1 MKRKQK
7 IVLGSLASL
16 AAAGVMGSAVAFG
29 APAAIS
35 ASLTPGGTSTS
46 HLGSAQDTQGFTL
59 HNNTVQRLEFQ
70 YVTGTVPAPPPG
82 EVLPEGE
89 VNYEL
94 PYSFFTEHSSGEVF
108 YKMVDPNGG
117 EDYTLDLHLDAVNTD
132 KSMVTVLGPSGYP
145 VGDYLQLDNYNS
157 GPTEFTLNDAPGGW
171 ANKNPTITP
180 GVNGWTQDE
189 VSGTLKNMGS
199 DLTYSNVTV
208 DDDARDPKVLVTDYE
223 QSGSGSVGTETGL
236 ETSVTNSWDTSISA
250 DSDILKAVTLGVS
263 KSVGH
268 SVTTSNNFGTSATQD
283 LEAGYTS
290 VIYGLV
296 PVIAATGDF
305 SGTIG
310 ATQLNFVGAT
320 FDYPDTTRPMEY
332 AGTNIEGDVRGEPQ
346 YQPDAGVNNDG
357 PTVAVKHI
365 SHPKQVKR

>member
-1 MKRKQK
+1 MNRKQK
-7 IVLGSLASL
+7 IGLGSLASL
-16 AAAGVMGSAVAFG
+16 AIAGVMGSAVAFG

-46 HLGSAQDTQGFTL
+46 HVGSAQGTLGFTL
-59 HNNTVQRLEFQ
+59 HNNTAQRLEFQ

-89 VNYEL
+89 VNYQL
-94 PYSFFTEHSSGEVF
+94 PYSFFMEHSSGDVV

-117 EDYTLDLHLDAVNTD
+117 EDYTLDLHLDAINTD
-132 KSMVTVLGPSGYP
+132 KSTVTVLGPSGYP

-157 GPTEFTLNDAPGGW
+157 GLTEFTLNDAPGGW

-199 DLTYSNVTV
+199 DLTYSNITV
-208 DDDARDPKVLVTDYE
+208 NDDARDPKVLVTDYE
-223 QSGSGSVGTETGL
+223 QSGSGTVGTETGL
-236 ETSVTNSWDTSISA
+236 VTSVTNSWDTSISA
-250 DSDILKAVTLGVS
+250 DSDVLKVVTLGVTHT
-263 KSVGH
+263 VGH
-268 SVTTSNNFGTSATQD
+268 SVTTSNNFGTNASQE
-283 LEAGYTS
+283 LVAGDTS

-310 ATQLNFVGAT
+310 ETQLNFVGAT
-320 FDYPDTTRPMEY
+320 FNYPDTTRPMEY
-332 AGTNIEGDVRGEPQ
+332 SGENIEGDVTGEPQ
-346 YQPDAGVNNDG
+346 YQPDPGVNNNG
-357 PTVAVKHI
+357 PKTAVKHI
-365 SHPKQVKR
+365 TQPKQIKR